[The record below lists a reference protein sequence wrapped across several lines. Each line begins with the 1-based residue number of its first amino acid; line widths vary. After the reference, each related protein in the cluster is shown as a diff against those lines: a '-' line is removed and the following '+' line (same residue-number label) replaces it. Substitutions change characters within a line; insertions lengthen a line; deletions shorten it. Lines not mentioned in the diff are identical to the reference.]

1 MITMIK
7 EIKSGLKINLWR
19 LILIIINYIFL
30 KNDSFYK

>member
-30 KNDSFYK
+30 KYDSFYK